1 MTGKEFEQI
10 IRVSFERKKFTN
22 LIIDKKLFRNFAH
35 VYCKS
40 AVHPGKFHY
49 TCTMID
55 MRDKPT
61 LEVQQADVDLAVWD
75 DQDAPA
81 WNGGLFKIFLAEPFF
96 AAAAGTANIAVCRN
110 VDENCWVI
118 RDVAACIVS
127 IGMAVNHKNVFA
139 AAFGANVG
147 IFMGAHSFLRY
158 IVTDSCAA
166 ADQILE
172 KAGKCLKSSHR
183 PPA

>member
-10 IRVSFERKKFTN
+10 IRISFERKKFTN

-61 LEVQQADVDLAVWD
+61 LEVRQADVDLAVWD
-75 DQDAPA
+75 DQGCACLEWRAFSRSSWRSYSSLQPQAP
-81 WNGGLFKIFLAEPFF
+81 
-96 AAAAGTANIAVCRN
+96 
-110 VDENCWVI
+110 
-118 RDVAACIVS
+118 
-127 IGMAVNHKNVFA
+127 
-139 AAFGANVG
+139 
-147 IFMGAHSFLRY
+147 
-158 IVTDSCAA
+158 
-166 ADQILE
+166 QI
-172 KAGKCLKSSHR
+172 
-183 PPA
+183 

>member
-10 IRVSFERKKFTN
+10 IRISFERKKFTN

-61 LEVQQADVDLAVWD
+61 LEVRQADVDLAVWD
-75 DQDAPA
+75 DQDARA

-96 AAAAGTANIAVCRN
+96 AAAAGTAGNI
-110 VDENCWVI
+110 ENSN
-118 RDVAACIVS
+118 DT
-127 IGMAVNHKNVFA
+127 A
-139 AAFGANVG
+139 AAMLTIRFFINFSSIITQITHQTINRSTNV
-147 IFMGAHSFLRY
+147 
-158 IVTDSCAA
+158 
-166 ADQILE
+166 
-172 KAGKCLKSSHR
+172 
-183 PPA
+183 

>member
-10 IRVSFERKKFTN
+10 IRISFERKKFTN

-61 LEVQQADVDLAVWD
+61 LEVRQADVDLAVWD
-75 DQDAPA
+75 DQGCARLEWRPFQDLP
-81 WNGGLFKIFLAEPFF
+81 GGAI
-96 AAAAGTANIAVCRN
+96 
-110 VDENCWVI
+110 
-118 RDVAACIVS
+118 
-127 IGMAVNHKNVFA
+127 
-139 AAFGANVG
+139 
-147 IFMGAHSFLRY
+147 LRC
-158 IVTDSCAA
+158 SRR
-166 ADQILE
+166 
-172 KAGKCLKSSHR
+172 HR
-183 PPA
+183 KYSGLPERR

>member
-10 IRVSFERKKFTN
+10 IRISFERKKFTN

-49 TCTMID
+49 TCTMSD

-75 DQDAPA
+75 DQDARA
-81 WNGGLFKIFLAEPFF
+81 WNAGLFPGLPGGAILRCSRRHRKYSGLPE
-96 AAAAGTANIAVCRN
+96 CR
-110 VDENCWVI
+110 
-118 RDVAACIVS
+118 
-127 IGMAVNHKNVFA
+127 
-139 AAFGANVG
+139 
-147 IFMGAHSFLRY
+147 
-158 IVTDSCAA
+158 
-166 ADQILE
+166 
-172 KAGKCLKSSHR
+172 
-183 PPA
+183 